1 MKILP
6 IVYLILTIICSTYN
20 ISNADNEAIFDMQTG
35 NLNIPKM
42 FLMSDTYE
50 VDLLLTAQGF
60 TIKNVKPNNIT
71 DTASGKF
78 LYDQNAE
85 KINIDFT
92 QSTFIEDGPQSG
104 KVSIALIS
112 LTDAQL
118 VFLDPSGDSTTWERI
133 LGAGQTLI
141 GQWQEKN
148 SDQSSKTILMFGDD
162 GSVTYTKQY
171 LNFIV
176 RDRQIK
182 IDGDYSDWSEQ
193 DKIFSDNDGP
203 ECDNLPGRDLKDV
216 YIAKD
221 KIFIYLRF
229 VTNGQLD
236 SSFQYLFGNEDL
248 HMRVY
253 QDNGVFKV
261 SYSSGNNTILNTS
274 IVLPNTYIHVT
285 GNQFEAKLFNL
296 ETWTNKTMHAWVD
309 QGRETVCRDNV
320 SLPILLMK

>member
-1 MKILP
+1 MKILT
-6 IVYLILTIICSTYN
+6 IVCFILAIICSTEN

-35 NLNIPKM
+35 NLNIPKVL
-42 FLMSDTYE
+42 LMSDTYE

-60 TIKNVKPNNIT
+60 TIKDVKPNNIT
-71 DTASGKF
+71 DTASGQF
-78 LYDQNAE
+78 LYDQNTE
-85 KINIDFT
+85 KISIDFA
-92 QSTFIEDGPQSG
+92 QSTFIEDGPQPG
-104 KVSIALIS
+104 KLSIALIN
-112 LTDAQL
+112 LTDAEL
-118 VFLDPSGDSTTWERI
+118 VFLDPSGDRTTWERI

-141 GQWQEKN
+141 GQWQEQN
-148 SDQSSKTILMFGDD
+148 SDQSSKTILMFGED
-162 GSVTYTKQY
+162 GGVTYTKQY

-193 DKIFSDNDGP
+193 DKIFSDNDAP
-203 ECDNLPGRDLKDV
+203 ECENLPGQDLQDV

-221 KIFIYLRF
+221 NIFIYLRF

-253 QDNGVFKV
+253 QDKGVFKV
-261 SYSSGNNTILNTS
+261 SYSSGSGITPSS
-274 IVLPNTYIHVT
+274 IVLPDTYIHVT

-296 ETWTNKTMHAWVD
+296 ETWTNKTLQAWVD
-309 QGRETVCRDNV
+309 QGGETVCRDNV
-320 SLPILLMK
+320 SLPILLMQ

>member
-1 MKILP
+1 MKMLT
-6 IVYLILTIICSTYN
+6 IVCLILTIICSTYN

-35 NLNIPKM
+35 NLNIPKVL
-42 FLMSDTYE
+42 LMSDTYE

-60 TIKNVKPNNIT
+60 TIKDVKPNNIT

-78 LYDQNAE
+78 LYDQNTE
-85 KINIDFT
+85 KISVDFVE
-92 QSTFIEDGPQSG
+92 STFIEDGPQPG
-104 KVSIALIS
+104 KLSIALIS

-118 VFLDPSGDSTTWERI
+118 VFSYPSGDRTTWERI

-141 GQWQEKN
+141 GQWQENN
-148 SDQSSKTILMFGDD
+148 SDQSSKTIMTFGED
-162 GSVTYTKQY
+162 GDVTYTKQY
-171 LNFIV
+171 LNFMV

-193 DKIFSDNDGP
+193 DKIVSDGDSP

-236 SSFQYLFGNEDL
+236 SSSQYLFGNEDL

-253 QDNGVFKV
+253 QDKGVFKV
-261 SYSSGNNTILNTS
+261 SYSSGSGITPSS
-274 IVLPNTYIHVT
+274 IVLPDTYIHVT
-285 GNQFEAKLFNL
+285 ENQFEAKLFNL
-296 ETWTNKTMHAWVD
+296 ETWTNKTVYAWVD
-309 QGRETVCRDNV
+309 QGRETVCRDNI
-320 SLPILLMK
+320 SLPILLME